1 MRFFRTIRRI
11 NLALQGG
18 GAHGAFTWGVLDRLL
33 EEDDIE
39 PGWVSG
45 TSAGAINAVALA
57 SGLAAGGKSQ
67 AREVLRAVWAAVEAA
82 GMPDFVRL
90 NPFLFGISKASSMSV
105 GAFLSPYEFNP
116 LGFDPLAKL
125 LDANIDFAAIRSRPG
140 IELLIAATDAGSGLP
155 RLFRRRELTVE
166 AVLAS
171 ACLPQIHHAVEIG
184 GRAYWDGGYSANPD
198 VLTLAAESPV
208 ADTLIV
214 QLNPLDRATLP
225 RTARD
230 IADQVSTVTFNQPL
244 LRDINSIVTAQ
255 EELGH
260 RWFVGNGRLASV
272 ARHRFHVIEAGRHTS
287 GLGADSK
294 MAPEREMFAYLF
306 DAGRTEMARWLERHR
321 ADIGR
326 CQTVN
331 LRQRYLGQRYLE
343 RPRERLGAGDS
354 GGGSGG
360 DAGREEAPRSPEA
373 ALAEATGSKI

>member
-1 MRFFRTIRRI
+1 MPLFSTTRRI

-33 EEDDIE
+33 EESTIE
-39 PGWVSG
+39 LGWVSG

-57 SGLAAGGKSQ
+57 GGLAAGSRQQ

-90 NPFLFGISKASSMSV
+90 NPFLYGMSKASSLNI
-105 GAFLSPYEFNP
+105 GAYLSPYEFNP

-125 LDANIDFAAIRSRPG
+125 LEAHIDFTAIRSKPG

-155 RLFRRRELTVE
+155 RLFRRGELTVE

-198 VLTLAAESPV
+198 VLTLATESPV

-214 QLNPLDRATLP
+214 QLNPLDRATHP

-230 IADQVSTVTFNQPL
+230 IAGQIGIITFSQPL
-244 LRDINSIVTAQ
+244 LRDIGAIVTAQ
-255 EELGH
+255 DELGR
-260 RWFVGNGRLASV
+260 RWFGAGGGRLARI
-272 ARHRFHVIEAGRHTS
+272 ARHRFHVVEAGRYTS
-287 GLGADSK
+287 GLAADSK
-294 MAPEREMFAYLF
+294 MTPERGLFAYLF

-321 ADIGR
+321 GDIGKR
-326 CQTVN
+326 QSVN
-331 LRQRYLGQRYLE
+331 LRQRYLE
-343 RPRERLGAGDS
+343 RPRERLGAAEAAPGPGAGPED
-354 GGGSGG
+354 GSPG
-360 DAGREEAPRSPEA
+360 A
-373 ALAEATGSKI
+373 ALAEATSNRI